1 MNGINLNSL
10 RIFYEVAT
18 SKSFLEAS
26 NRLFISQPAVSK
38 SISKLEEDL
47 GVVLF
52 YRANKGITL
61 TSFGEVL
68 YKYLKETKDLLQ
80 SCERVL
86 VSMNNTEE
94 GNIVIGVQSH
104 IVRNFLMDKIDNFRL
119 KHPKINITLIDLS
132 TRALIEQLEE
142 QKIDFIVDSS
152 PIDTVYNNI
161 NIEPI
166 CKLNTCF
173 IKSQKLEKEINKL
186 EDLNEQNLILPTPR
200 SSLRKNLNKI
210 LEAKEIGVKP
220 ILEFDTEELIIDA
233 VRRNLGIGYVIENAI
248 KYLVDAKI
256 IDYVKVDETLPQ
268 IELNLLYITNYLP
281 KVAKIFIEEE
291 IKNVK

>member
-10 RIFYEVAT
+10 RIFYEVAS

-47 GVVLF
+47 GVILF

-104 IVRNFLMDKIDNFRL
+104 LVRNFLMDKIDDFRL
-119 KHPKINITLIDLS
+119 RHPKINITLIDLS
-132 TRALIEQLEE
+132 TRALIEHLEE

-173 IKSQKLEKEINKL
+173 IKSQKLDKKIEKL

-200 SSLRKNLNKI
+200 SSLRKNLSKI
-210 LEAKEIGVKP
+210 LETKDVVIKP

-248 KYLVDAKI
+248 KYLVDANI
-256 IDYVKVDETLPQ
+256 IDYVKVDEELPK

-291 IKNVK
+291 IKKC

>member
-256 IDYVKVDETLPQ
+256 IDYVKVDESLPQ

>member
-10 RIFYEVAT
+10 RIFFEVAT

-68 YKYLKETKDLLQ
+68 YKYLKDTRDLLQ

-86 VSMNNTEE
+86 TSMNNTEE

-104 IVRNFLMDKIDNFRL
+104 IVRNFLMDKIDKFRL
-119 KHPKINITLIDLS
+119 KHPKIKIKLIDLS
-132 TRALIEQLEE
+132 TRALIEELEE

-152 PIDTVYNNI
+152 PIDTIYNNI
-161 NIEPI
+161 DIEPI

-173 IKSQKLEKEINKL
+173 IKSLKNKKEINKL
-186 EDLNEQNLILPTPR
+186 EDLRDENLVLPTPR
-200 SSLRKNLNKI
+200 SSLRKNLNKV
-210 LEAKEIGVKP
+210 LESKEVAIQP

-233 VRRNLGIGYVIENAI
+233 VRRNLGIGYVVENAI
-248 KYLVDAKI
+248 EYLVDAQI
-256 IDYVKVDETLPQ
+256 LDYVRVEEELPK
-268 IELNLLYITNYLP
+268 IELNLLYIANYLP
-281 KVAKIFIEEE
+281 KTARIFIEEE
-291 IKNVK
+291 IKNAL